1 MKLFLKITLIG
12 LILFS
17 IGIVATKISI
27 DHSFRKIECKSAS
40 TDSVSTIILKQ
51 TKQV

>member
-1 MKLFLKITLIG
+1 MKLFFKIILIG
-12 LILFS
+12 LILFL

-27 DHSFRKIECKSAS
+27 DHSFRKIDGKSAS
-40 TDSVSTIILKQ
+40 KDSVSAIILQQ